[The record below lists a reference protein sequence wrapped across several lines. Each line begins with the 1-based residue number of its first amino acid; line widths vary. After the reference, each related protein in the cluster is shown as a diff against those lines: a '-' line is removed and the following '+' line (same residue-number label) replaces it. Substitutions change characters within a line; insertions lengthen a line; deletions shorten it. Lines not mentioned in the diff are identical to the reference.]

1 MHKLWSSDLS
11 VSLYLALKICSLHT
25 TDDMQEHLFV
35 KHIIYLT
42 SFQVVK
48 SHPETTLG
56 SHYHPFIGSRAQP
69 AKEPDAL
76 GLHAGAEAGTS
87 KGEWKHQ
94 PRDQPLCTSSLSWNK
109 SFTLWIPPYLQKTI
123 PMTIWGDWDLL
134 QNSWGKSTEIKN
146 KTNQDSIPSEAQ
158 WGVRTHVI
166 TLFFPFFSD

>member
-1 MHKLWSSDLS
+1 MKLWPF
-11 VSLYLALKICSLHT
+11 C
-25 TDDMQEHLFV
+25 LFV
-35 KHIIYLT
+35 SCSENLLTPHHRWYARGIFLWSNNLLT

-56 SHYHPFIGSRAQP
+56 SHYHPVVGSRAQL

-76 GLHAGAEAGTS
+76 GLHAGAGAGTS

-109 SFTLWIPPYLQKTI
+109 SFTLWIPPYLQKAI
-123 PMTIWGDWDLL
+123 PVTIWGGWDLL
-134 QNSWGKSTEIKN
+134 QNSWGKSTEIKI
-146 KTNQDSIPSEAQ
+146 KTNQDLIPLEAQ
-158 WGVRTHVI
+158 WGVCTHVI